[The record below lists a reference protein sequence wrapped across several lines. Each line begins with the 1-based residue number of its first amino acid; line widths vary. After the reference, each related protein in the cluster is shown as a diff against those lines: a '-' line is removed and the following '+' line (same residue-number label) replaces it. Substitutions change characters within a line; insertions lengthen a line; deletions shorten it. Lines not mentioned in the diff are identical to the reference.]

1 MVEITG
7 KIGEKIHTAR
17 SRNDQIVLDEKM
29 YLKDSVNNILF
40 LITKYQIS
48 LLKLSEKVFPYIFT
62 AYTHLQQ
69 AQPLLLSHYLIAH
82 IEMAERDKERFVYEK
97 LQNITLS
104 KEAQDV
110 IDAATKLTID
120 SFPYRK
126 LEQMAGHDPDWHLH
140 AWDAGYAQLKLL
152 WKKYYKKEFDEFR
165 KLYKILEDKL
175 IPQVYE
181 LGFLRDE

>member
-1 MVEITG
+1 MDYLWESRLGSKLNEKVKKFTYSIDIDKKLALYDIKGSIVHAQMLEKIGIQSKIIIKGLKDIKKEIEKGKFIFKPTDEDIHTAIERRLVEITG

-82 IEMAERDKERFVYEK
+82 IEMAERDKEKFQEIV
-97 LQNITLS
+97 L
-104 KEAQDV
+104 
-110 IDAATKLTID
+110 
-120 SFPYRK
+120 
-126 LEQMAGHDPDWHLH
+126 
-140 AWDAGYAQLKLL
+140 
-152 WKKYYKKEFDEFR
+152 
-165 KLYKILEDKL
+165 IL
-175 IPQVYE
+175 
-181 LGFLRDE
+181 